1 MSGISFIYV
10 LPGGLWFWWFV
21 SFFSCHWR
29 YCLPLSISLLDFL
42 SHTHTHT
49 HRHTHTH
56 KHTSATILASLFTQ
70 TNKAIHHNVWASLC
84 AQTHTHTH
92 THTSSHTCV

>member
-42 SHTHTHT
+42 SHTHIHTTAQKRPLGRAHTPTHT
-49 HRHTHTH
+49 HAR
-56 KHTSATILASLFTQ
+56 AD
-70 TNKAIHHNVWASLC
+70 
-84 AQTHTHTH
+84 THTHTH
-92 THTSSHTCV
+92 THTAAQKRPLGWAHTPLHRRDCWH